1 MKASR
6 QRKFITPSR
15 PRILRSGDAMR
26 RYMESRTT
34 PILSA
39 ADGDAARPD
48 GQK

>member
-6 QRKFITPSR
+6 QRKFITPAR
-15 PRILRSGDAMR
+15 PRSLRSGYAMR

-34 PILSA
+34 PILSV
-39 ADGDAARPD
+39 ADTDAARPD